1 MTTTVT
7 TEDRDPSKY
16 TLWWVS
22 NNSQASMYMGDYDSE
37 EEAEA
42 AISGAVRVFIQY
54 GGEHPELIG
63 SWSIEKPEA
72 EDWGVS
78 GFGQGVQWE

>member
-1 MTTTVT
+1 MTTATG
-7 TEDRDPSKY
+7 DRDPNKY

-22 NNSQASMYMGDYDSE
+22 NNGQSRMYMGDYDSQ

-54 GGEHPELIG
+54 RAEDPELTG
-63 SWSIEKPEA
+63 SWRIEKPEA
-72 EDWGVS
+72 E
-78 GFGQGVQWE
+78 GFGVPVFWEGVQWE